1 MTRRETGTLIV
12 ILALGCMLLAGI
24 PGYTKEPVGSVVAL
38 RGDVSAMDESGTTRK
53 ISMKDPVYLQDTIR
67 TGKTGRIQL
76 LFSDNTIISLGGSST
91 LEVSQYL
98 WDQKNRTGAMKTT
111 VHEGVFRIMGGA
123 LTRHSPST
131 FKTDTP
137 AGTIGVRGSMYSG
150 ILSDQG
156 LLVAFEGGR
165 GIDVS
170 NGAGSVAITV
180 PGFGT
185 RIASASAAPEP
196 PSRLS
201 QEDIDL
207 INSGLGSS
215 GPETGDEDPEG
226 ARGDSSEGQAAAPA
240 ASDDDNA
247 PQAGGTIPSPGLDEA
262 DLASQES
269 PPDSSVTVLTAGLDQ
284 HLDDITDTT
293 AQEATQQDV
302 RDAVQD
308 TGTAMSGSYMSTLIE
323 GVEDPTVNG
332 TRWYGDSGATSQGT
346 TLTGSVSTQD
356 GTPFAFSFTVNAY
369 DDEAVYSNPDPLSTL
384 QDRTVTLMGSAQ
396 TFEADVFSASTG
408 AFAIFAVKETAF
420 TDGSTYR
427 FSELGF
433 AGVPSASTP
442 ADGVYGYF
450 GPALGF
456 KESTDERS
464 ASPAKFFLEVNWHN
478 GRAIGIVHGVPTTG
492 QPDGDNWEMIFF
504 GDVQGTAVTNVVAF
518 GTEAPLGEPHDHEI
532 EGMAGVSASG
542 LFYGNQLEGFGMT
555 GSANLFSIQ
564 SDQTGRIGVGHI
576 IAAGLRE
583 YEPGVDETAPTGT
596 AQFQGFVLGMAED
609 MSRPDVDRR
618 LFMNNA
624 PQELSFTVDRDSGT
638 LSGSITAGDILMNDN
653 SINQLPIGG
662 SFGPAY
668 VLDDN
673 FVAILGDSSGSS
685 IATGTSTGGLKPVG
699 NFLVTGDLDRQFS
712 DHVTWGYWEIAYVDP
727 ASSAD
732 YHLHRPGSLWVAGE
746 PTPADSIADLVS
758 SSFTGRYQG
767 GAQGIRIDAGGFV
780 SQLTGGATDITVNFS
795 TGATNPLSGSIAF
808 DQISLGLSGGF
819 VSASSGVFGAQ
830 VTGASSSSVN
840 GAFFGPNADAIGGNF
855 RAQMSD
861 AGYYGI
867 FGGDR

>member
-1 MTRRETGTLIV
+1 MRREPGTLLV
-12 ILALGCMLLAGI
+12 ILALGFMLLGGT
-24 PGYTKEPVGSVVAL
+24 PGYAQEPVGSVIAL
-38 RGDVSAMDESGTTRK
+38 RGEVTAMDGSGTVRK
-53 ISMKDPVYLQDTIR
+53 LFMKDPVYVLDTIR
-67 TGKTGRIQL
+67 TTKTGRIQL
-76 LFSDNTIISLGGSST
+76 LFSDSTIISLGGSSS
-91 LEVSQYL
+91 LEVSRYL
-98 WDQKNRTGAMKTT
+98 WDLKNRTGAMKTT
-111 VHEGVFRIMGGA
+111 VHEGVFRVMGGA

-165 GIDVS
+165 GIDVT

-185 RIASASAAPEP
+185 RIASASVAPES

-201 QEDIDL
+201 REDLDL

-215 GPETGDEDPEG
+215 GPQAGDESPEG
-226 ARGDSSEGQAAAPA
+226 APGDSPEGQDAAPDT
-240 ASDDDNA
+240 SPDDGA
-247 PQAGGTIPSPGLDEA
+247 PPPGPAVPPLGPDDVA
-262 DLASQES
+262 LSTQES
-269 PPDSSVTVLTAGLDQ
+269 PPDPSPPVLTADLDR

-293 AQEATQQDV
+293 AQDAAQQDV
-302 RDAVQD
+302 QDAIED
-308 TGTAMSGSYMSTLIE
+308 TGTAMSGSYMSALIE

-332 TRWYGDSGATSQGT
+332 TRWYGDSGAISRGT

-356 GTPFAFSFTVNAY
+356 GTPFDFSFTVNAY
-369 DDEAVYSNPDPLSTL
+369 DDDAAYTNPDPLSTL
-384 QDRTVTLMGSAQ
+384 QDRTVTLVGSAQ

-408 AFAIFAVKETAF
+408 AFSIFAVKETAF
-420 TDGSTYR
+420 TDGSAYR

-433 AGVPSASTP
+433 AGVPSTSTP

-456 KESTDERS
+456 KEAVDERS
-464 ASPAKFFLEVNWHN
+464 ASPAKFFLEVNWHS
-478 GRAIGIVHGVPTTG
+478 GKAIGIVHGAPTTG
-492 QPDGDNWEMIFF
+492 QPDSDNWEMIFF
-504 GDVQGTAVTNVVAF
+504 GDVQGTSLTNVVAF
-518 GTEAPLGEPHDHEI
+518 GTEAPVGDVQDHEI
-532 EGMAGVSASG
+532 EGMAGASASG
-542 LFYGNQLEGFGMT
+542 LFYGTQLEGFGMT

-596 AQFQGFVLGMAED
+596 ALFQGFVLGMAED

-618 LFMNNA
+618 LFMNNS
-624 PQELSFTVDRDSGT
+624 PQEVSFTVDRDSGT

-653 SINQLPIGG
+653 SINQLAIGG
-662 SFGPAY
+662 SFGSAY

-673 FVAILGDSSGSS
+673 YVAILGDSSGSS
-685 IATGTSTGGLKPVG
+685 IVTGTYTGGLKPVG
-699 NFLVTGDLDRQFS
+699 NFLATGDLDRQFS

-732 YHLHRPGSLWVAGE
+732 YHLHRPGSLWIAGE
-746 PTPADSIADLVS
+746 PTPAGSIADLVS

-767 GAQGIRIDAGGFV
+767 GAEGIRIDASGIV
-780 SQLTGGATDITVNFS
+780 SQLTGGTTDITVNFS
-795 TGATNPLSGSIAF
+795 PGAANPLSGSIAF

-830 VTGASSSSVN
+830 VTGASTSSVN

-855 RAQMSD
+855 HAQMSD